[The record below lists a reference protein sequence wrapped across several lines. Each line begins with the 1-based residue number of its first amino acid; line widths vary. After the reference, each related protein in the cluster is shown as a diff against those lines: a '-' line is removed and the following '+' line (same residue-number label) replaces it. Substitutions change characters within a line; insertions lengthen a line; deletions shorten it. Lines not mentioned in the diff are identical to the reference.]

1 MTEHPHPSP
10 SPETDTP
17 QLRPHVLRLADLSS
31 RKPTRFSLTPEEA
44 DLAALAREMDL
55 TDLRKVRL
63 TGALQPLGKADWILQ
78 AELGATVVQPCS
90 VTLAPVSTRI
100 EETIERRFLSDWSE
114 PDGAEIEM
122 PEDDNA
128 GPVPATLDLAAL
140 LAEEL
145 ALALPLYPRADGV
158 ELGEAVFT
166 EPGKAAMTDQD
177 AHPFAALQG
186 LRVVSKP
193 DSSEQ

>member
-1 MTEHPHPSP
+1 MTERPHPAP
-10 SPETDTP
+10 TPVTDTHQKAP
-17 QLRPHVLRLADLSS
+17 TVLRLADLPT
-31 RKPTRFSLTPEEA
+31 RKPTRFSVAPTEA
-44 DLAALAREMDL
+44 ELAVLAGEMEL
-55 TDLRKVRL
+55 SELRKVRL
-63 TGALQPLGKADWILQ
+63 AGTLQPLGKADWILQ

-90 VTLAPVSTRI
+90 VTLTPVSTRI
-100 EETIERRFLSDWSE
+100 EETVERRFLSDWAE

-128 GPVPATLDLAAL
+128 GPVPAALDLAEL

-145 ALALPLYPRADGV
+145 ALALPLYPRAEGV

-166 EPGKAAMTDQD
+166 EPGKAAMTDRD

-193 DSSEQ
+193 DSSEE

>member
-1 MTEHPHPSP
+1 MTERPHPAPTPVTDSP
-10 SPETDTP
+10 QSAPT
-17 QLRPHVLRLADLSS
+17 VLRLADLST
-31 RKPTRFSLTPEEA
+31 RKPTRFALVP
-44 DLAALAREMDL
+44 DDAALATLTQEMGL
-55 TDLRKVRL
+55 SDLRKVRFQ
-63 TGALQPLGKADWILQ
+63 GALQPMGKADWLLE

-100 EETIERRFLSDWSE
+100 EETVERRFLSDWSE

-128 GPVPATLDLAAL
+128 GPVPATLDLSAL

-145 ALALPLYPRADGV
+145 ALSLPLYPRAEGV

-166 EPGKAAMTDQD
+166 EPGKAAMTDRD

-186 LRVVSKP
+186 LRVVSKS
-193 DSSEQ
+193 DSAEE